1 MTETHITTAMRSVVG
16 VEFAS
21 STSFPIAKSDIRRWA
36 VAVYYPDPPPQ
47 YFWDDTIDEASPE
60 LTAPAEFNPF
70 AWMSSHGPARADDTG
85 GADDPDYQFTILG
98 VEGPG
103 LKFQVNGG
111 MSVTY
116 GVPMKSGDVITAS
129 LSIAELGERTGR
141 LGLMLLKTT
150 EAVWTNQDG
159 AEVKRERMTIISY

>member
-21 STSFPIAKSDIRRWA
+21 STSFPISKSDIRRWA
-36 VAVYYPDPPPQ
+36 TAVYYPEPPPRE
-47 YFWDDTIDEASPE
+47 FWDTLNEPTE
-60 LTAPAEFNPF
+60 QLVAPVEFNPF
-70 AWMSSHGPARADDTG
+70 AWMASDGPAHTREE
-85 GADDPDYQFTILG
+85 GADDPDHQFTILG

-116 GVPMKSGDVITAS
+116 GAPMKSGDVITAS
-129 LSIAELGERTGR
+129 LSIAELSERTGR
-141 LGLMLLKTT
+141 LGPMLLKTT